1 MTRHARHTL
10 LGTTALSLILA
21 AAPALAQEAGD
32 GFLGTISLGK
42 SKRDVATDTATA
54 VTEIDSREIADR
66 GFPAANLVLASLQ
79 NRQLP
84 VVAYAFAE
92 YLMHATD

>member
-54 VTEIDSREIADR
+54 LRAPSSSAS
-66 GFPAANLVLASLQ
+66 PSLAWPRTRSSL
-79 NRQLP
+79 
-84 VVAYAFAE
+84 
-92 YLMHATD
+92 